1 MRAFSITLSLA
12 LVLAGCATRLPVSTE
27 VTTAGSA
34 PAKSTYRLASQGV
47 GQQPG
52 DFLVRS
58 QVESRLAAKGFTNS
72 EQGAKYVVEVSVTA
86 RPLGVGAD
94 DNGRAVLP
102 ATGGLLG
109 HVCSVRLRF
118 TDLATA
124 AEVWRVQALE
134 HGAIDDCNTEN
145 FRLVEQATNK
155 LP

>member
-1 MRAFSITLSLA
+1 MRILMITSSLA
-12 LVLAGCATRLPVSTE
+12 LVLGGCATKLSVATD

-34 PAKSTYRLASQGV
+34 PAKAAYRFSNQGL

-58 QVESRLAAKGFTNS
+58 QVESRLAAKGFTKS
-72 EQGAKYVVEVSVTA
+72 EDGAKYVVELAVTA

-102 ATGGLLG
+102 ATNGLIG

-118 TDLATA
+118 TDLSNA

-134 HGAIDDCNTEN
+134 HGAIEDCNTEN
-145 FRLVEQATNK
+145 FRLVEQATAK